1 VTDHKPSI
9 LFLCIHN
16 AGRSQMAAAFARQLG
31 GERVVVHSAGSDP
44 GERLNPA
51 VVGAMSEKGLDISNE
66 APKRL
71 TDEMGRTAD
80 VIVTMGCGDECP
92 VYLGKRYVDWD
103 LTDPAGRPLEEVRP
117 IRDEIES
124 RVEGL
129 IAELLVS

>member
-1 VTDHKPSI
+1 
-9 LFLCIHN
+9 
-16 AGRSQMAAAFARQLG
+16 MAAAFARQLG
-31 GERVVVHSAGSDP
+31 GDRVVVHSAGSDP

-51 VVGAMSEKGLDISNE
+51 VVRAMSEKGLDISNE
-66 APKRL
+66 APQRL

-103 LTDPAGRPLEEVRP
+103 LTDPAGRPVEEVRP

-124 RVEGL
+124 RVEDL
-129 IAELLVS
+129 IAELLAS

>member
-1 VTDHKPSI
+1 
-9 LFLCIHN
+9 
-16 AGRSQMAAAFARQLG
+16 MAAAFARQFG
-31 GERVVVHSAGSDP
+31 GERVVVHSAGSEP

-51 VVGAMSEKGLDISNE
+51 VVSAMREKGLDISNQ

-92 VYLGKRYVDWD
+92 VHLGKKYVDWD

-124 RVEGL
+124 RVEAL

>member
-1 VTDHKPSI
+1 M
-9 LFLCIHN
+9 
-16 AGRSQMAAAFARQLG
+16 R
-31 GERVVVHSAGSDP
+31 
-44 GERLNPA
+44 
-51 VVGAMSEKGLDISNE
+51 EKGLDISNQ
-66 APKRL
+66 APKPL

-92 VYLGKRYVDWD
+92 VHLGKKYVDWD

-124 RVEGL
+124 RVEAL